1 MAQIKSALELA
12 LENTADIVGDKAA
25 IKRKELEE
33 QGRRLASKFLFDP
46 ETTSDELAKALK
58 ETKKEDRGPVKTS
71 TIEVLLSNITLP
83 REEVDEELLKRIEE
97 GIAVVTGEKKQ
108 ATNTLDQLAQFFQQY
123 LQNREQILDHL
134 KRQYQP
140 QLDAKQEAL
149 SRQYGQKVALQP
161 EQDPDF
167 MQLLNRNIGR
177 LEEQYQQA
185 LDQAKGEIRELLK
198 L

>member
-108 ATNTLDQLAQFFQQY
+108 ATNTLDQLTQFFQQY

>member
-33 QGRRLASKFLFDP
+33 QGRRLASKFLFDL
-46 ETTSDELAKALK
+46 EATSDELAKALK

-71 TIEVLLSNITLP
+71 AIDVLLANITLP
-83 REEVDEELLKRIEE
+83 REEVDEDLLKRIGE

-108 ATNTLDQLAQFFQQY
+108 AANTLDQLTQFFQQY